1 MTEPWLRGENAG
13 MDPILAA
20 VVHSLQQV
28 REDVREWTRDLREE
42 ETWARPLDLAPVG
55 FQLRHITG
63 STDRLATYAAA
74 GSLSPEQMAALQA
87 EATPGA
93 RLVDLV
99 AELDQMLERAQ
110 QQVRQTDP
118 ATFTHPRG
126 VGRKA
131 LPTTVGGLLVHM
143 ADHAQRHVGQLIVTA
158 RALRASRAD

>member
-1 MTEPWLRGENAG
+1 MIEPWLRGENTG

-28 REDVREWTRDLREE
+28 REDVREWTKDLREE
-42 ETWARPLDLAPVG
+42 ETWARPLDLAPLG

-63 STDRLATYAAA
+63 STERLATYAAA
-74 GSLSPEQMAALQA
+74 GRLSPEQMAALQA
-87 EATPGA
+87 EPTPGA
-93 RLVDLV
+93 KLADLV

-118 ATFTHPRG
+118 ATFTQPRG

-143 ADHAQRHVGQLIVTA
+143 ADHAQRHLGQLIVTV